1 MMSLRDDLVKKLG
14 NWEPCVFDKA
24 YSSKIPLEAMRAAGE
39 YTEGVFYCPR
49 SVVVTDT
56 LEQLEALLWDWV
68 EPAIEI
74 LEEKYRATG
83 SSDNVMTAFVF
94 LTFMKKLKRV
104 VLQDAAYMMEFHPE
118 RKHHPVLSLPIF
130 HCDLFLR
137 FQTEM
142 KVACEAMVSP
152 ADSAME
158 HALPGVLQSLR
169 AQSQKTE
176 LVLQMQR
183 NLSAEM
189 RERLDAVASALG
201 GHTLGFRQQMGDAF
215 RAAGDVFLASP
226 SSQRGQEVGDSP
238 EDSSIS
244 LLQTQLTGPV
254 AMANNQLT
262 TLSSDGVPYP
272 GYGYEPDWQGLGS
285 VRQIYDQW
293 HGYGIYK
300 NKPIPGGIFA
310 MILKEGRKNWRPW
323 CKNGTKNRRFS
334 RMKSIM
340 DQHRIIREQLGLTPE
355 RTCVMMQRGMDL
367 KKSFSAF
374 ADAVNKVP
382 WHELYGEMPE
392 NENAAD
398 GEDAMEGYENA
409 ADGEDAMEGYVGEE
423 EVATVSEESSDCGV
437 YEI

>member
-1 MMSLRDDLVKKLG
+1 
-14 NWEPCVFDKA
+14 
-24 YSSKIPLEAMRAAGE
+24 
-39 YTEGVFYCPR
+39 
-49 SVVVTDT
+49 
-56 LEQLEALLWDWV
+56 
-68 EPAIEI
+68 
-74 LEEKYRATG
+74 
-83 SSDNVMTAFVF
+83 
-94 LTFMKKLKRV
+94 
-104 VLQDAAYMMEFHPE
+104 
-118 RKHHPVLSLPIF
+118 
-130 HCDLFLR
+130 
-137 FQTEM
+137 
-142 KVACEAMVSP
+142 
-152 ADSAME
+152 
-158 HALPGVLQSLR
+158 
-169 AQSQKTE
+169 
-176 LVLQMQR
+176 
-183 NLSAEM
+183 
-189 RERLDAVASALG
+189 
-201 GHTLGFRQQMGDAF
+201 
-215 RAAGDVFLASP
+215 
-226 SSQRGQEVGDSP
+226 
-238 EDSSIS
+238 
-244 LLQTQLTGPV
+244 
-254 AMANNQLT
+254 MANNQLT

-293 HGYGIYK
+293 HCYGIYK

-437 YEI
+437 YGI